1 MTGRAERS
9 RRAWLAMRNLV
20 LEKYDRRPAV
30 AEALGMSYIRVK
42 ALRRVAAGPVTM
54 RELAVAIGSDAPY
67 TSVLV
72 QDLAERGLVERREH
86 PEDRRVKIVTVTPA
100 GRAAAEQAEAIQ
112 SEPAAVLQRL
122 SVDDLVALDRI
133 LQRLVAE

>member
-1 MTGRAERS
+1 MTGRREHAES
-9 RRAWLAMRNLV
+9 VWLAMRNLV

-30 AEALGMSYIRVK
+30 ADALGMSYIRVK

-72 QDLAERGLVERREH
+72 QDLAGRGLVERTEH
-86 PEDRRVKIVTVTPA
+86 PEDRRVKVVTITDA
-100 GRAAAEQAEAIQ
+100 GREIAEQADEIQ
-112 SEPAAVLQRL
+112 NEPAAVLTRL
-122 SVDDLVALDRI
+122 SADDLATLDRI
-133 LQRLVAE
+133 LQVLTAD

>member
-1 MTGRAERS
+1 MTGRRQQAES
-9 RRAWLAMRNLV
+9 VWLAMRNLV

-54 RELAVAIGSDAPY
+54 RELATAIGSDAPY

-72 QDLAERGLVERREH
+72 QDLAERGLVERSER
-86 PEDRRVKIVTVTPA
+86 PDDRRVKIVTITPA
-100 GRAAAEQAEAIQ
+100 GREIADRADQIQ
-112 SEPAAVLQRL
+112 NEPAVVLGRL
-122 SVDDLVALDRI
+122 NASELATLDRI
-133 LQRLVAE
+133 LQILLEE